1 MIHFCAKGVTVRTM
15 PTEPEVRDELMRLL
29 RYANKTAIAREL
41 NVSAQAVVN
50 WSEGRNVTEARL
62 VQVKRLYGLPVA
74 SDGQTKSA
82 PPAGADGATWMAD
95 WLERWEHGTAPGWA
109 QQLTQDII
117 DAVTLLRGE
126 ALEKAAAASARASA
140 RALGLQIPDEPA
152 PDNEDQTQGAPER
165 QAKPQPRSSG

>member
-1 MIHFCAKGVTVRTM
+1 MHRPSDRQALAR
-15 PTEPEVRDELMRLL
+15 RLL
-29 RYANKTAIAREL
+29 GTGKEPGPLDAG
-41 NVSAQAVVN
+41 
-50 WSEGRNVTEARL
+50 W
-62 VQVKRLYGLPVA
+62 VKRQFGITGTALMNWRKRGIPRDRVDEVMEVLAAVLPA
-74 SDGQTKSA
+74 DTKSA
-82 PPAGADGATWMAD
+82 PPAGADGARWMDD

>member
-1 MIHFCAKGVTVRTM
+1 MIHFCAKGVTMRTM

-74 SDGQTKSA
+74 SDGQNETA
-82 PPAGADGATWMAD
+82 PPAGADGAMGAFLTRWYSDDPPPWAD
-95 WLERWEHGTAPGWA
+95 L
-109 QQLTQDII
+109 LTTQII
-117 DAVTLLRGE
+117 DAVRQLRDRTRE
-126 ALEKAAAASARASA
+126 ETVQTVLDRVDQ
-140 RALGLQIPDEPA
+140 LGLVKRPRA
-152 PDNEDQTQGAPER
+152 AKGAGNR
-165 QAKPQPRSSG
+165 NR